1 MWPRGMGIIKF
12 FMVVLVSG
20 SLIQEDLATVSH
32 YNTNDQIS
40 RPEYGEVGP
49 A

>member
-1 MWPRGMGIIKF
+1 MGIIKF

-20 SLIQEDLATVSH
+20 SLIQEDLATVSR
-32 YNTNDQIS
+32 YNTNYQIS
-40 RPEYGEVGP
+40 RPEFGEVGP